1 MTGKSGAYKLFIYR
15 FTDISLQKLTSELVK
30 WDNRVTETIKNELEF
45 LDDNTKRE
53 GGGEVARDRY
63 IMDFGGSV
71 EYCTLNMLLHF
82 YNLAP
87 KNKINIK
94 LTGII
99 WNQLL

>member
-45 LDDNTKRE
+45 LDDDTKRE